1 MKQMEHSYKGEEK
14 FLVNDL
20 KTIVSKARSK
30 AFAAVNYSL
39 VERNWRI
46 GKRIVEEEQN
56 GEARAE
62 YGKHIIEVASAAL
75 TEEFGKGFSETN
87 LINFK
92 KFFLLFKELEIHQT
106 VSEEFRKQVLHLLP
120 WSHYE
125 RLIRVEDKKAREWYA
140 KEAYEQGW
148 SFRTLNRNIN
158 TLYYERLLMS
168 KKKQPVVNEMQD
180 KTKAYQ
186 QDKLEYIKSPVVL
199 EFLGL
204 PEDTSLAESK
214 LETAI
219 INNLE
224 KFLMEMGKGYA
235 LVARQQHIRTE
246 ENDYYIDLVFYN
258 YLIKSFILVDLKV
271 NRITYQDVGQM
282 DMYLQMY
289 DKMKKGPDDNPTIG
303 IILCTETDSDVARY
317 STLAKNDQ
325 MFAAKYKL
333 YLPDKEDLRR
343 EIERQKELYLMAH
356 PEETGISVTNGYAQ
370 PDSCFMFAYDLEQDK
385 LLWRSAD
392 QSYNS
397 MNFVV
402 KGDVILCGYGF
413 TAEDDYLYQINRNT
427 GEILDRL
434 ELKKMPDLL
443 VEQDGKLYVHT
454 YSYDYVIDF

>member
-1 MKQMEHSYKGEEK
+1 MKQPRKKYNDEDNM
-14 FLVNDL
+14 LVNDL
-20 KTIVSKARSK
+20 RSIVSKARSK

-46 GKRIVEEEQN
+46 GQRIVEQEQN
-56 GEARAE
+56 GASRAE
-62 YGKHIIEVASAAL
+62 YGKHVIEVASAAL
-75 TEEFGKGFSETN
+75 TEEFGKGFSYTN
-87 LINFK
+87 IANYKRFYLTFNNLQI
-92 KFFLLFKELEIHQT
+92 LQT
-106 VSEEFRKQVLHLLP
+106 VSEEFNNPIQQTLPAKSSAPHKEDKAESTQSELRLLP

-140 KEAYEQGW
+140 KEAFEQGW

-168 KKKQPVVNEMQD
+168 TKKQPVVDEMQD

-186 QDKLEYIKSPVVL
+186 QDKLEYIKTPVVL

-204 PEDTSLAESK
+204 PEDTTLAESK

-356 PEETGISVTNGYAQ
+356 PEEN
-370 PDSCFMFAYDLEQDK
+370 DK
-385 LLWRSAD
+385 
-392 QSYNS
+392 
-397 MNFVV
+397 
-402 KGDVILCGYGF
+402 
-413 TAEDDYLYQINRNT
+413 E
-427 GEILDRL
+427 
-434 ELKKMPDLL
+434 
-443 VEQDGKLYVHT
+443 
-454 YSYDYVIDF
+454 

>member
-62 YGKHIIEVASAAL
+62 YGKYIIEVASAAL

-87 LINFK
+87 IRTFR
-92 KFFLLFKELEIHQT
+92 KFFLIFRNLEIQQT
-106 VSEEFRKQVLHLLP
+106 VSAESNLPKQQTLSDNLSSHFQKGQTPPAQFKLRLLP

-140 KEAYEQGW
+140 KEAFEQGW

-224 KFLMEMGKGYA
+224 IFLMEMGKGYA

-356 PEETGISVTNGYAQ
+356 PEEN
-370 PDSCFMFAYDLEQDK
+370 DK
-385 LLWRSAD
+385 
-392 QSYNS
+392 
-397 MNFVV
+397 
-402 KGDVILCGYGF
+402 
-413 TAEDDYLYQINRNT
+413 E
-427 GEILDRL
+427 
-434 ELKKMPDLL
+434 
-443 VEQDGKLYVHT
+443 
-454 YSYDYVIDF
+454 

>member
-1 MKQMEHSYKGEEK
+1 MKQPGKKYNDEYNM
-14 FLVNDL
+14 LVNDL
-20 KTIVSKARSK
+20 RSIVSKARSK

-46 GKRIVEEEQN
+46 GQRIVEEEQN
-56 GEARAE
+56 GASRAE
-62 YGKHIIEVASAAL
+62 YGKHVIEVASAAL
-75 TEEFGKGFSETN
+75 TKEFGKGFSETN
-87 LINFK
+87 ITNFK
-92 KFFLLFKELEIHQT
+92 KFYLKFKELAILQT
-106 VSEEFRKQVLHLLP
+106 VSEEFKKQKQQTQSDESSLLPQKGQTASAQFELHLLP

-140 KEAYEQGW
+140 KEAFEQGW

-168 KKKQPVVNEMQD
+168 KKKQPVVDEMQD

-356 PEETGISVTNGYAQ
+356 PEEN
-370 PDSCFMFAYDLEQDK
+370 DK
-385 LLWRSAD
+385 
-392 QSYNS
+392 
-397 MNFVV
+397 
-402 KGDVILCGYGF
+402 
-413 TAEDDYLYQINRNT
+413 E
-427 GEILDRL
+427 
-434 ELKKMPDLL
+434 
-443 VEQDGKLYVHT
+443 
-454 YSYDYVIDF
+454 

>member
-1 MKQMEHSYKGEEK
+1 MKQPGKKYNDEDNM
-14 FLVNDL
+14 LVNDL
-20 KTIVSKARSK
+20 RSIVSKARSK

-46 GKRIVEEEQN
+46 GQRIVEQEQN
-56 GEARAE
+56 GASRAE
-62 YGKHIIEVASAAL
+62 YGKHVIEIASAAL
-75 TEEFGKGFSETN
+75 TEEFGKGFSYTN
-87 LINFK
+87 IANYKRFYLTFNNLQI
-92 KFFLLFKELEIHQT
+92 LQT
-106 VSEEFRKQVLHLLP
+106 VSEEFNNPIQQTLPAKSSTPHKEDKAESTQSELRLLP

-140 KEAYEQGW
+140 KEAFNEGW
-148 SFRTLNRNIN
+148 SYRTLNRNIN

-246 ENDYYIDLVFYN
+246 ENDYYIYLVFYN

-333 YLPDKEDLRR
+333 YLPDNEDLRR
-343 EIERQKELYLMAH
+343 EIERQKELCLMAH
-356 PEETGISVTNGYAQ
+356 PEEN
-370 PDSCFMFAYDLEQDK
+370 DK
-385 LLWRSAD
+385 
-392 QSYNS
+392 
-397 MNFVV
+397 
-402 KGDVILCGYGF
+402 
-413 TAEDDYLYQINRNT
+413 E
-427 GEILDRL
+427 
-434 ELKKMPDLL
+434 
-443 VEQDGKLYVHT
+443 
-454 YSYDYVIDF
+454 

>member
-1 MKQMEHSYKGEEK
+1 MKEPEK
-14 FLVNDL
+14 KYNDEDNMLVNDL
-20 KTIVSKARSK
+20 RSIVSKARSK

-46 GKRIVEEEQN
+46 GQRIVEQEQN
-56 GEARAE
+56 GASRAE
-62 YGKHIIEVASAAL
+62 YGKHVIEIASAAL
-75 TEEFGKGFSETN
+75 TEEFGKGFSYTN
-87 LINFK
+87 IANYKRFYLTFNNLQI
-92 KFFLLFKELEIHQT
+92 LQT
-106 VSEEFRKQVLHLLP
+106 VSEEFNNPIQQTLPAKSSAPHKEDKAESAQSELRLLP

-140 KEAYEQGW
+140 KEAFEQGW

-333 YLPDKEDLRR
+333 YLPNEEDLRR
-343 EIERQKELYLMAH
+343 EIERQKELFLMAH
-356 PEETGISVTNGYAQ
+356 PDEN
-370 PDSCFMFAYDLEQDK
+370 DK
-385 LLWRSAD
+385 
-392 QSYNS
+392 
-397 MNFVV
+397 
-402 KGDVILCGYGF
+402 IL
-413 TAEDDYLYQINRNT
+413 
-427 GEILDRL
+427 
-434 ELKKMPDLL
+434 
-443 VEQDGKLYVHT
+443 
-454 YSYDYVIDF
+454 

>member
-1 MKQMEHSYKGEEK
+1 MKQPDKKYNDEDNM
-14 FLVNDL
+14 LVNDL
-20 KTIVSKARSK
+20 RSIVSKVRSK

-125 RLIRVEDKKAREWYA
+125 RLIRIEDKRARDWYA
-140 KEAYEQGW
+140 KEAFEQGW
-148 SFRTLNRNIN
+148 SYRTLSRNIN

-168 KKKQPVVNEMQD
+168 KDKAPVEKEMKEKTNEF
-180 KTKAYQ
+180 Q
-186 QDKLEYIKSPVVL
+186 QDKLEYIKSPVVM

-204 PEDTSLAESK
+204 PSDSSLKESK
-214 LETAI
+214 LESAI
-219 INNLE
+219 IDNLE

-303 IILCTETDSDVARY
+303 IILCAETDSDVARY

-333 YLPDKEDLRR
+333 YLPNEEDLRR

-356 PEETGISVTNGYAQ
+356 P
-370 PDSCFMFAYDLEQDK
+370 DK
-385 LLWRSAD
+385 
-392 QSYNS
+392 
-397 MNFVV
+397 
-402 KGDVILCGYGF
+402 
-413 TAEDDYLYQINRNT
+413 
-427 GEILDRL
+427 
-434 ELKKMPDLL
+434 
-443 VEQDGKLYVHT
+443 
-454 YSYDYVIDF
+454 

>member
-1 MKQMEHSYKGEEK
+1 MKEPGKKYNDEDNM
-14 FLVNDL
+14 LVNDL
-20 KTIVSKARSK
+20 RSIVSKARSK

-46 GKRIVEEEQN
+46 GQRIVEQEQN
-56 GEARAE
+56 GASRAE
-62 YGKHIIEVASAAL
+62 YGKHVIEIASAAL

-87 LINFK
+87 IMNFK
-92 KFFLLFKELEIHQT
+92 KFYLKFKELTIPQT
-106 VSEEFRKQVLHLLP
+106 LSEEFKKQKHQTQSDEFSLLPQKGQTQSAQFELRLLP

-140 KEAYEQGW
+140 KEAFEQGW

-168 KKKQPVVNEMQD
+168 KKKQPVVDEMQD

-356 PEETGISVTNGYAQ
+356 PEEN
-370 PDSCFMFAYDLEQDK
+370 DK
-385 LLWRSAD
+385 
-392 QSYNS
+392 
-397 MNFVV
+397 
-402 KGDVILCGYGF
+402 
-413 TAEDDYLYQINRNT
+413 E
-427 GEILDRL
+427 
-434 ELKKMPDLL
+434 
-443 VEQDGKLYVHT
+443 
-454 YSYDYVIDF
+454 

>member
-1 MKQMEHSYKGEEK
+1 MKEPGKKYNDEDNM
-14 FLVNDL
+14 LVNDL
-20 KTIVSKARSK
+20 RSIVSKARSK

-46 GKRIVEEEQN
+46 GQRIVEEEQN
-56 GEARAE
+56 GASRAE
-62 YGKHIIEVASAAL
+62 YGKHVIEVASAAL
-75 TEEFGKGFSETN
+75 TKEFGKGFSETN
-87 LINFK
+87 IMNFK
-92 KFFLLFKELEIHQT
+92 KFYLKFKELTIPQTLSEKFKKQKHQT
-106 VSEEFRKQVLHLLP
+106 LSDESSLLPQKGQTQPAQFELRLLP

-140 KEAYEQGW
+140 KEAFEQGW
-148 SFRTLNRNIN
+148 SYRTLNRNIN

-168 KKKQPVVNEMQD
+168 TKKQPVVDEMQD

-356 PEETGISVTNGYAQ
+356 PEEN
-370 PDSCFMFAYDLEQDK
+370 DK
-385 LLWRSAD
+385 
-392 QSYNS
+392 
-397 MNFVV
+397 
-402 KGDVILCGYGF
+402 
-413 TAEDDYLYQINRNT
+413 E
-427 GEILDRL
+427 
-434 ELKKMPDLL
+434 
-443 VEQDGKLYVHT
+443 
-454 YSYDYVIDF
+454 

>member
-62 YGKHIIEVASAAL
+62 YGKYIIEVASAAL

-87 LINFK
+87 IRTFR
-92 KFFLLFKELEIHQT
+92 KFFLIFRNLEIQQT
-106 VSEEFRKQVLHLLP
+106 VSAESNLPKQQTLSDNLSSHFQKGQTPPAQFKLRLLP

-140 KEAYEQGW
+140 KEAFEQGW

-289 DKMKKGPDDNPTIG
+289 DKMKKEPDDNPTIG

-356 PEETGISVTNGYAQ
+356 PEEN
-370 PDSCFMFAYDLEQDK
+370 DK
-385 LLWRSAD
+385 
-392 QSYNS
+392 
-397 MNFVV
+397 
-402 KGDVILCGYGF
+402 
-413 TAEDDYLYQINRNT
+413 E
-427 GEILDRL
+427 
-434 ELKKMPDLL
+434 
-443 VEQDGKLYVHT
+443 
-454 YSYDYVIDF
+454 

>member
-1 MKQMEHSYKGEEK
+1 MKQPRKKYNDEDNM
-14 FLVNDL
+14 LVNDL
-20 KTIVSKARSK
+20 RSIVSKARSK

-46 GKRIVEEEQN
+46 GQRIVEQEQN
-56 GEARAE
+56 GASRAE
-62 YGKHIIEVASAAL
+62 YGKHVIEVASAAL

-87 LINFK
+87 IMNFK
-92 KFFLLFKELEIHQT
+92 KFYLKFKELTIPQT
-106 VSEEFRKQVLHLLP
+106 LSEEFKKQKHQTLSDESSLLPQKGQTQSAQFELRLLP

-140 KEAYEQGW
+140 KEAFEQGW

-186 QDKLEYIKSPVVL
+186 QDKLEYIKSPVVM

-204 PEDTSLAESK
+204 PSDSSLKESK
-214 LETAI
+214 LESAI
-219 INNLE
+219 IDNLE

-303 IILCTETDSDVARY
+303 IILCAETDSDVARY

-333 YLPDKEDLRR
+333 YLPDKEDLKR

-356 PEETGISVTNGYAQ
+356 PEEN
-370 PDSCFMFAYDLEQDK
+370 DK
-385 LLWRSAD
+385 
-392 QSYNS
+392 
-397 MNFVV
+397 
-402 KGDVILCGYGF
+402 
-413 TAEDDYLYQINRNT
+413 E
-427 GEILDRL
+427 
-434 ELKKMPDLL
+434 
-443 VEQDGKLYVHT
+443 
-454 YSYDYVIDF
+454 

>member
-1 MKQMEHSYKGEEK
+1 MKQPRKKYNDEDNM
-14 FLVNDL
+14 LVNDL
-20 KTIVSKARSK
+20 RSIVSKARSK

-46 GKRIVEEEQN
+46 GQRIVEEEQN
-56 GEARAE
+56 GASRAE
-62 YGKHIIEVASAAL
+62 YGKHVIEVASAAL
-75 TEEFGKGFSETN
+75 TKEFGKGFSETN
-87 LINFK
+87 IMNFK
-92 KFFLLFKELEIHQT
+92 KFYLKFKELTIPQT
-106 VSEEFRKQVLHLLP
+106 LSEEFKKQKHQTLSDESSLLPQKGQTQSAQFELRLLP

-140 KEAYEQGW
+140 KEAFEQGW

-186 QDKLEYIKSPVVL
+186 QDKLEYFKSPVVL

-204 PEDTSLAESK
+204 PEDTFLAESK

-333 YLPDKEDLRR
+333 YLPDKEDLKR

-356 PEETGISVTNGYAQ
+356 PEEN
-370 PDSCFMFAYDLEQDK
+370 DK
-385 LLWRSAD
+385 
-392 QSYNS
+392 
-397 MNFVV
+397 
-402 KGDVILCGYGF
+402 
-413 TAEDDYLYQINRNT
+413 E
-427 GEILDRL
+427 
-434 ELKKMPDLL
+434 
-443 VEQDGKLYVHT
+443 
-454 YSYDYVIDF
+454 

>member
-1 MKQMEHSYKGEEK
+1 MKQPGKKYNDEDNM
-14 FLVNDL
+14 LVNDL
-20 KTIVSKARSK
+20 RSIVSKARSK
-30 AFAAVNYSL
+30 TFAAVNYSL

-46 GKRIVEEEQN
+46 GQRIVEQEQN
-56 GEARAE
+56 GASRAE
-62 YGKHIIEVASAAL
+62 YGKHVIEIASAAL
-75 TEEFGKGFSETN
+75 TEEFGKGFSYTN
-87 LINFK
+87 IANYKRFYLTFNNLQI
-92 KFFLLFKELEIHQT
+92 LQT
-106 VSEEFRKQVLHLLP
+106 VSEEFNNPIQQTLPAKSSTPHKEDKAESTQSELRLLP

-140 KEAYEQGW
+140 KEAFNEGW
-148 SFRTLNRNIN
+148 SYRTLNRNIN

-356 PEETGISVTNGYAQ
+356 PEEN
-370 PDSCFMFAYDLEQDK
+370 DK
-385 LLWRSAD
+385 
-392 QSYNS
+392 
-397 MNFVV
+397 
-402 KGDVILCGYGF
+402 
-413 TAEDDYLYQINRNT
+413 E
-427 GEILDRL
+427 
-434 ELKKMPDLL
+434 
-443 VEQDGKLYVHT
+443 
-454 YSYDYVIDF
+454 

>member
-1 MKQMEHSYKGEEK
+1 MKEPGKKYNDEDNM
-14 FLVNDL
+14 LVNDL
-20 KTIVSKARSK
+20 RSIVSKARSK

-46 GKRIVEEEQN
+46 GQRIVEQEQN
-56 GEARAE
+56 GASRAE
-62 YGKHIIEVASAAL
+62 YGKHVIEIASAAL

-87 LINFK
+87 IMNFK
-92 KFFLLFKELEIHQT
+92 KFYLKFKELTIPQT
-106 VSEEFRKQVLHLLP
+106 LSEEFKKQKQQTLSDELSSHFQKGQTQSAQFELRLLP

-125 RLIRVEDKKAREWYA
+125 RLIRIEDKKAREWYA
-140 KEAYEQGW
+140 KEAFEQGW

-317 STLAKNDQ
+317 STLAKKRPDVRCKIQ
-325 MFAAKYKL
+325 A
-333 YLPDKEDLRR
+333 LPT
-343 EIERQKELYLMAH
+343 RQ
-356 PEETGISVTNGYAQ
+356 G
-370 PDSCFMFAYDLEQDK
+370 
-385 LLWRSAD
+385 
-392 QSYNS
+392 
-397 MNFVV
+397 
-402 KGDVILCGYGF
+402 
-413 TAEDDYLYQINRNT
+413 
-427 GEILDRL
+427 RL
-434 ELKKMPDLL
+434 EKRNRTTEGT
-443 VEQDGKLYVHT
+443 VSNG
-454 YSYDYVIDF
+454 SS

>member
-1 MKQMEHSYKGEEK
+1 MKEPSKKYNDEDNM
-14 FLVNDL
+14 LVNDL
-20 KTIVSKARSK
+20 RSIVSKARSK

-46 GKRIVEEEQN
+46 GQRIVEEEQN
-56 GEARAE
+56 GASRAE
-62 YGKHIIEVASAAL
+62 YGKHVIEVASAAL
-75 TEEFGKGFSETN
+75 TKEFGKGFSETN
-87 LINFK
+87 IMNFK
-92 KFFLLFKELEIHQT
+92 KFYLKFKELTIPQT
-106 VSEEFRKQVLHLLP
+106 VSEEFKKQKQQTLSDELSSHFQKGQTPPAQFELRLLP

-140 KEAYEQGW
+140 KEAFEQGW

-356 PEETGISVTNGYAQ
+356 PEEN
-370 PDSCFMFAYDLEQDK
+370 EK
-385 LLWRSAD
+385 
-392 QSYNS
+392 
-397 MNFVV
+397 
-402 KGDVILCGYGF
+402 
-413 TAEDDYLYQINRNT
+413 E
-427 GEILDRL
+427 
-434 ELKKMPDLL
+434 
-443 VEQDGKLYVHT
+443 
-454 YSYDYVIDF
+454 

>member
-1 MKQMEHSYKGEEK
+1 MKEPGKKYNDEDNM
-14 FLVNDL
+14 LVNDL
-20 KTIVSKARSK
+20 RSIVSKARSK

-46 GKRIVEEEQN
+46 GQRIVEQEQN
-56 GEARAE
+56 GASRAE
-62 YGKHIIEVASAAL
+62 YGKHVIEVASAAL
-75 TEEFGKGFSETN
+75 TKEFGKGFSKTN
-87 LINFK
+87 IMNFK
-92 KFFLLFKELEIHQT
+92 KFYLKFKELTIPQT
-106 VSEEFRKQVLHLLP
+106 LSEEFKKQKHQTLSDESSLLPQKGQTQPAQFELRLLP

-125 RLIRVEDKKAREWYA
+125 RLIRVEDKQAREWYA
-140 KEAYEQGW
+140 KEAFEQGW
-148 SFRTLNRNIN
+148 SYRTLNRNIN

-168 KKKQPVVNEMQD
+168 TKKQPVVDEMQD

-356 PEETGISVTNGYAQ
+356 PEEN
-370 PDSCFMFAYDLEQDK
+370 DK
-385 LLWRSAD
+385 
-392 QSYNS
+392 
-397 MNFVV
+397 
-402 KGDVILCGYGF
+402 
-413 TAEDDYLYQINRNT
+413 E
-427 GEILDRL
+427 
-434 ELKKMPDLL
+434 
-443 VEQDGKLYVHT
+443 
-454 YSYDYVIDF
+454 

>member
-1 MKQMEHSYKGEEK
+1 MKEPGKKYNDEDNV
-14 FLVNDL
+14 LVNDL
-20 KTIVSKARSK
+20 RSIVSKARSK

-39 VERNWRI
+39 VERNWSI
-46 GKRIVEEEQN
+46 GQRIVEEEQN
-56 GEARAE
+56 GASRAE
-62 YGKHIIEVASAAL
+62 YGKHVIEVASAAL
-75 TEEFGKGFSETN
+75 TKEFGKGFSETN
-87 LINFK
+87 IMNFK
-92 KFFLLFKELEIHQT
+92 KFYLKFKELTIPQT
-106 VSEEFRKQVLHLLP
+106 LSEEFKKQKHQTLSDESSLLPQKGQTQPAQFELRLLP

-140 KEAYEQGW
+140 KEAFEQGW

-168 KKKQPVVNEMQD
+168 KKKQPVVDEMQD

-356 PEETGISVTNGYAQ
+356 PKEN
-370 PDSCFMFAYDLEQDK
+370 DK
-385 LLWRSAD
+385 
-392 QSYNS
+392 
-397 MNFVV
+397 
-402 KGDVILCGYGF
+402 
-413 TAEDDYLYQINRNT
+413 E
-427 GEILDRL
+427 
-434 ELKKMPDLL
+434 
-443 VEQDGKLYVHT
+443 
-454 YSYDYVIDF
+454 

>member
-1 MKQMEHSYKGEEK
+1 MKEPSKKYNDEDNM
-14 FLVNDL
+14 LVNDL
-20 KTIVSKARSK
+20 RSIVSKARSK

-46 GKRIVEEEQN
+46 GKRIVEQEQN
-56 GEARAE
+56 GASRAE
-62 YGKHIIEVASAAL
+62 YGKHVIEIASAAL
-75 TEEFGKGFSETN
+75 TEEFGKGFSYTN
-87 LINFK
+87 IANYKRFYLTFNNLQI
-92 KFFLLFKELEIHQT
+92 LQT
-106 VSEEFRKQVLHLLP
+106 VSEEFKKQKHQTLSDESSLLPQKDQTQSIQSELRLLP

-140 KEAYEQGW
+140 KEAFEQGW

-168 KKKQPVVNEMQD
+168 KKKRPVVDEMQD

-333 YLPDKEDLRR
+333 YLPDKEDLKR

-356 PEETGISVTNGYAQ
+356 PEEN
-370 PDSCFMFAYDLEQDK
+370 DK
-385 LLWRSAD
+385 
-392 QSYNS
+392 
-397 MNFVV
+397 
-402 KGDVILCGYGF
+402 
-413 TAEDDYLYQINRNT
+413 E
-427 GEILDRL
+427 
-434 ELKKMPDLL
+434 
-443 VEQDGKLYVHT
+443 
-454 YSYDYVIDF
+454 

>member
-1 MKQMEHSYKGEEK
+1 MKQPGKKYNDEDNM
-14 FLVNDL
+14 LVNDL
-20 KTIVSKARSK
+20 RSIVSKARSK

-46 GKRIVEEEQN
+46 GQRIVEEEQN
-56 GEARAE
+56 GASRAE
-62 YGKHIIEVASAAL
+62 YGKHVIEVASAAL
-75 TEEFGKGFSETN
+75 TKEFGKGFSETN
-87 LINFK
+87 ITNFK
-92 KFFLLFKELEIHQT
+92 KFYLKFKELAILQT
-106 VSEEFRKQVLHLLP
+106 VSEEFKKQKQQTQSDESSLLPQKGQTASAQFELRLLP

-140 KEAYEQGW
+140 KEAFEQGW

-168 KKKQPVVNEMQD
+168 KKKRPVVDEMQD

-356 PEETGISVTNGYAQ
+356 PKEN
-370 PDSCFMFAYDLEQDK
+370 DK
-385 LLWRSAD
+385 
-392 QSYNS
+392 
-397 MNFVV
+397 
-402 KGDVILCGYGF
+402 
-413 TAEDDYLYQINRNT
+413 E
-427 GEILDRL
+427 
-434 ELKKMPDLL
+434 
-443 VEQDGKLYVHT
+443 
-454 YSYDYVIDF
+454 

>member
-1 MKQMEHSYKGEEK
+1 MKEPSKKYNDEDNM
-14 FLVNDL
+14 LVNDL
-20 KTIVSKARSK
+20 RSIVSKARSK

-46 GKRIVEEEQN
+46 GQRIVEEEQN
-56 GEARAE
+56 GASRAE
-62 YGKHIIEVASAAL
+62 YGKHVIEVASAAL
-75 TEEFGKGFSETN
+75 TKEFGKGFSETN
-87 LINFK
+87 IMNFK
-92 KFFLLFKELEIHQT
+92 KFYLKFKELTIPQT
-106 VSEEFRKQVLHLLP
+106 LSEEFKKQKHQTLSDESSLLPPKGQTQPAQFELRLLP

-140 KEAYEQGW
+140 KEAFNEGW
-148 SFRTLNRNIN
+148 SYRTLNRNIN

-168 KKKQPVVNEMQD
+168 TKKQPVVDEMQD

-356 PEETGISVTNGYAQ
+356 PEEN
-370 PDSCFMFAYDLEQDK
+370 DK
-385 LLWRSAD
+385 
-392 QSYNS
+392 
-397 MNFVV
+397 
-402 KGDVILCGYGF
+402 
-413 TAEDDYLYQINRNT
+413 E
-427 GEILDRL
+427 
-434 ELKKMPDLL
+434 
-443 VEQDGKLYVHT
+443 
-454 YSYDYVIDF
+454 

>member
-1 MKQMEHSYKGEEK
+1 MKEPGKKYNDEDNM
-14 FLVNDL
+14 LVNDL
-20 KTIVSKARSK
+20 RSIVSKARSK

-46 GKRIVEEEQN
+46 GQRIVEQEQN
-56 GEARAE
+56 GASRAE
-62 YGKHIIEVASAAL
+62 YGKHVIEVASAAL
-75 TEEFGKGFSETN
+75 TEEFGKGFSYTN
-87 LINFK
+87 IANYKRFYLTFSDLQI
-92 KFFLLFKELEIHQT
+92 LQT
-106 VSEEFRKQVLHLLP
+106 LSEEFNNPIQQTLPAKSSAPYKEDKAKSAQSELRLLP

-140 KEAYEQGW
+140 KEAFNEGW
-148 SFRTLNRNIN
+148 SYRTLNRNIN

-317 STLAKNDQ
+317 STLARNDQ

-356 PEETGISVTNGYAQ
+356 PEEN
-370 PDSCFMFAYDLEQDK
+370 DK
-385 LLWRSAD
+385 
-392 QSYNS
+392 
-397 MNFVV
+397 
-402 KGDVILCGYGF
+402 
-413 TAEDDYLYQINRNT
+413 E
-427 GEILDRL
+427 
-434 ELKKMPDLL
+434 
-443 VEQDGKLYVHT
+443 
-454 YSYDYVIDF
+454 

>member
-1 MKQMEHSYKGEEK
+1 MKQPDKKYNDEDNM
-14 FLVNDL
+14 LVNDL
-20 KTIVSKARSK
+20 RSIVSKARSK

-46 GKRIVEEEQN
+46 GKRIVEQEQN
-56 GEARAE
+56 GASRAE
-62 YGKHIIEVASAAL
+62 YGKHVIEIASAAL
-75 TEEFGKGFSETN
+75 TEEFGKGFSYTN
-87 LINFK
+87 IANYKRFYLTFNNLQI
-92 KFFLLFKELEIHQT
+92 LQT
-106 VSEEFRKQVLHLLP
+106 VSEEFKKQKHQTLSDESSLLPQKDQTQSIQSELRLLP

-140 KEAYEQGW
+140 KEAFEQGW

-356 PEETGISVTNGYAQ
+356 PEEN
-370 PDSCFMFAYDLEQDK
+370 DK
-385 LLWRSAD
+385 
-392 QSYNS
+392 
-397 MNFVV
+397 
-402 KGDVILCGYGF
+402 
-413 TAEDDYLYQINRNT
+413 E
-427 GEILDRL
+427 
-434 ELKKMPDLL
+434 
-443 VEQDGKLYVHT
+443 
-454 YSYDYVIDF
+454 

>member
-1 MKQMEHSYKGEEK
+1 MKEPEK
-14 FLVNDL
+14 KYNDEDNMLVNDL
-20 KTIVSKARSK
+20 RSIVSKARSK

-46 GKRIVEEEQN
+46 GQRIVEEEQN
-56 GEARAE
+56 GASRAE
-62 YGKHIIEVASAAL
+62 YGKHVIEVASAAL
-75 TEEFGKGFSETN
+75 TKEFGKGFSETN
-87 LINFK
+87 IMNFK
-92 KFFLLFKELEIHQT
+92 KFYLKFKELAIPQT
-106 VSEEFRKQVLHLLP
+106 VSEEFKKQKHQTLSDESSLLPQKGQTQPAQSELRLLP

-140 KEAYEQGW
+140 KEAFEQGW

-168 KKKQPVVNEMQD
+168 KKKQPVVDEMQD

-214 LETAI
+214 LETAV

-333 YLPDKEDLRR
+333 YLPNEEDLRR

-356 PEETGISVTNGYAQ
+356 P
-370 PDSCFMFAYDLEQDK
+370 DK
-385 LLWRSAD
+385 
-392 QSYNS
+392 
-397 MNFVV
+397 
-402 KGDVILCGYGF
+402 
-413 TAEDDYLYQINRNT
+413 
-427 GEILDRL
+427 
-434 ELKKMPDLL
+434 
-443 VEQDGKLYVHT
+443 
-454 YSYDYVIDF
+454 

>member
-1 MKQMEHSYKGEEK
+1 MKQLNKKYNDEDNM
-14 FLVNDL
+14 LVNDL
-20 KTIVSKARSK
+20 RSIVSKARSK

-46 GKRIVEEEQN
+46 GQRIVEQEQN
-56 GEARAE
+56 GASRAE
-62 YGKHIIEVASAAL
+62 YGKHVIEIASAAL

-87 LINFK
+87 IMNFK
-92 KFFLLFKELEIHQT
+92 KFYLKFKELAIPQT
-106 VSEEFRKQVLHLLP
+106 VSEEFKKQKHQTLSDESSLLTQKDQTQSTQSELRLLP

-140 KEAYEQGW
+140 KEAFEQGW

-356 PEETGISVTNGYAQ
+356 PEEN
-370 PDSCFMFAYDLEQDK
+370 DK
-385 LLWRSAD
+385 
-392 QSYNS
+392 
-397 MNFVV
+397 
-402 KGDVILCGYGF
+402 
-413 TAEDDYLYQINRNT
+413 E
-427 GEILDRL
+427 
-434 ELKKMPDLL
+434 
-443 VEQDGKLYVHT
+443 
-454 YSYDYVIDF
+454 

>member
-1 MKQMEHSYKGEEK
+1 MKEPGKKYNDEDNM
-14 FLVNDL
+14 LVNDL
-20 KTIVSKARSK
+20 RSIVSKARSK

-46 GKRIVEEEQN
+46 GQRIVEQEQN
-56 GEARAE
+56 GASRAE
-62 YGKHIIEVASAAL
+62 YGKHVIEVASAAL
-75 TEEFGKGFSETN
+75 TKEFGKGFSETN
-87 LINFK
+87 IMNFK
-92 KFFLLFKELEIHQT
+92 KFYLKFKELTIPQT
-106 VSEEFRKQVLHLLP
+106 LSEEFKKQKHQTLSDESSLLPQKGQTQPAQFELRFLP

-140 KEAYEQGW
+140 KEAFNEGW
-148 SFRTLNRNIN
+148 SYRTLNRNIN

-168 KKKQPVVNEMQD
+168 TKKQPVVDEMQD

-333 YLPDKEDLRR
+333 YLPNKEDLRR

-356 PEETGISVTNGYAQ
+356 PEEN
-370 PDSCFMFAYDLEQDK
+370 DK
-385 LLWRSAD
+385 
-392 QSYNS
+392 
-397 MNFVV
+397 
-402 KGDVILCGYGF
+402 
-413 TAEDDYLYQINRNT
+413 E
-427 GEILDRL
+427 
-434 ELKKMPDLL
+434 
-443 VEQDGKLYVHT
+443 
-454 YSYDYVIDF
+454 

>member
-1 MKQMEHSYKGEEK
+1 MKQPGKKYNDEDNM
-14 FLVNDL
+14 LVNDL
-20 KTIVSKARSK
+20 RSIVSKARSK

-39 VERNWRI
+39 VKRNWRI
-46 GKRIVEEEQN
+46 GQRIVEQKQN
-56 GEARAE
+56 GASRAE
-62 YGKHIIEVASAAL
+62 YGKHVIEVASAAL
-75 TEEFGKGFSETN
+75 TKEFGKGFSETN
-87 LINFK
+87 IMNFK
-92 KFFLLFKELEIHQT
+92 KFYLNFKELTIPQT
-106 VSEEFRKQVLHLLP
+106 VSEEFKKQKQQTLSDELSSHFQKSQTQSAQFELRLLP

-125 RLIRVEDKKAREWYA
+125 RLIRIEDKKAREWYA
-140 KEAYEQGW
+140 KEAFEQGW

-356 PEETGISVTNGYAQ
+356 PEEN
-370 PDSCFMFAYDLEQDK
+370 DK
-385 LLWRSAD
+385 
-392 QSYNS
+392 
-397 MNFVV
+397 
-402 KGDVILCGYGF
+402 
-413 TAEDDYLYQINRNT
+413 E
-427 GEILDRL
+427 
-434 ELKKMPDLL
+434 
-443 VEQDGKLYVHT
+443 
-454 YSYDYVIDF
+454 

>member
-1 MKQMEHSYKGEEK
+1 MKEPEK
-14 FLVNDL
+14 KYNDEDNMLVNDL
-20 KTIVSKARSK
+20 RSIVSKARSK

-46 GKRIVEEEQN
+46 GQRIVEQEQN
-56 GEARAE
+56 GASRAE
-62 YGKHIIEVASAAL
+62 YGKHVIEVASAAL

-87 LINFK
+87 IMNFK
-92 KFFLLFKELEIHQT
+92 KFYLKFKELTIPQT
-106 VSEEFRKQVLHLLP
+106 VSEEFKMQKQQTLSDELSSHFQKGQTPPAQFELRLLP

-140 KEAYEQGW
+140 KEAFEQGW

-356 PEETGISVTNGYAQ
+356 PEEN
-370 PDSCFMFAYDLEQDK
+370 DK
-385 LLWRSAD
+385 
-392 QSYNS
+392 
-397 MNFVV
+397 
-402 KGDVILCGYGF
+402 
-413 TAEDDYLYQINRNT
+413 E
-427 GEILDRL
+427 
-434 ELKKMPDLL
+434 
-443 VEQDGKLYVHT
+443 
-454 YSYDYVIDF
+454 

>member
-1 MKQMEHSYKGEEK
+1 MKEPEK
-14 FLVNDL
+14 KYNDEDNMLVNDL
-20 KTIVSKARSK
+20 RSIVSKARSK

-46 GKRIVEEEQN
+46 GQRIVEEEQN
-56 GEARAE
+56 GTSRAE
-62 YGKHIIEVASAAL
+62 YGKHVIEVASAAL
-75 TEEFGKGFSETN
+75 TKEFGKGFSYTN
-87 LINFK
+87 IANYKRFYLTFSDLQI
-92 KFFLLFKELEIHQT
+92 LQT
-106 VSEEFRKQVLHLLP
+106 VSEEFKKQKHQTLSDESSLLPQKGQTQPAQFELRLLP

-140 KEAYEQGW
+140 KEAFNEGW
-148 SFRTLNRNIN
+148 SYRTLNRNIN

-168 KKKQPVVNEMQD
+168 TKKQPVVDEMQD

-343 EIERQKELYLMAH
+343 EIERQKELYLTAH
-356 PEETGISVTNGYAQ
+356 PEEN
-370 PDSCFMFAYDLEQDK
+370 DK
-385 LLWRSAD
+385 
-392 QSYNS
+392 
-397 MNFVV
+397 
-402 KGDVILCGYGF
+402 
-413 TAEDDYLYQINRNT
+413 E
-427 GEILDRL
+427 
-434 ELKKMPDLL
+434 
-443 VEQDGKLYVHT
+443 
-454 YSYDYVIDF
+454 

>member
-56 GEARAE
+56 GASRAE

-75 TEEFGKGFSETN
+75 TEEFGKGFSATTLRVFRRFYLKFSN
-87 LINFK
+87 LQI
-92 KFFLLFKELEIHQT
+92 QRT
-106 VSEEFRKQVLHLLP
+106 VSVEFNASIQQTPSEELSNNLQHVQKAGIHLLP

-125 RLIRVEDKKAREWYA
+125 LLIRIEDKQARDWYA
-140 KEAYEQGW
+140 KEAFEQGW
-148 SFRTLNRNIN
+148 SYRTLNRNIN

-168 KKKQPVVNEMQD
+168 KDKAPVEKEMKEKTNEF
-180 KTKAYQ
+180 Q
-186 QDKLEYIKSPVVL
+186 QDKLEYIKSPVVM

-204 PEDTSLAESK
+204 PSDSSLKESK
-214 LETAI
+214 LESAI
-219 INNLE
+219 IDNLE

-303 IILCTETDSDVARY
+303 IILCAETDSDVARY

-333 YLPDKEDLRR
+333 YLPNEEDLRR

-356 PEETGISVTNGYAQ
+356 P
-370 PDSCFMFAYDLEQDK
+370 DK
-385 LLWRSAD
+385 
-392 QSYNS
+392 
-397 MNFVV
+397 
-402 KGDVILCGYGF
+402 
-413 TAEDDYLYQINRNT
+413 
-427 GEILDRL
+427 
-434 ELKKMPDLL
+434 
-443 VEQDGKLYVHT
+443 
-454 YSYDYVIDF
+454 

>member
-1 MKQMEHSYKGEEK
+1 MKEPGKKYNDEDNM
-14 FLVNDL
+14 LVNDL
-20 KTIVSKARSK
+20 RSIVSKARSK

-46 GKRIVEEEQN
+46 GQRIVEQEQN
-56 GEARAE
+56 GASRAE
-62 YGKHIIEVASAAL
+62 YGKHIIEIASAAL
-75 TEEFGKGFSETN
+75 TEEFGKGFSYTN
-87 LINFK
+87 IANYKRFYLTFNNLQI
-92 KFFLLFKELEIHQT
+92 LQT
-106 VSEEFRKQVLHLLP
+106 VSEEFSNPIQQTLPAKSSAPHKEDKAESAQSELRLLP

-140 KEAYEQGW
+140 KEAFEQGW

-168 KKKQPVVNEMQD
+168 KKKRPVVDEMQD
-180 KTKAYQ
+180 NTKAYQ

-343 EIERQKELYLMAH
+343 EIERQKELYQMAH
-356 PEETGISVTNGYAQ
+356 PEEN
-370 PDSCFMFAYDLEQDK
+370 DK
-385 LLWRSAD
+385 
-392 QSYNS
+392 
-397 MNFVV
+397 
-402 KGDVILCGYGF
+402 
-413 TAEDDYLYQINRNT
+413 E
-427 GEILDRL
+427 
-434 ELKKMPDLL
+434 
-443 VEQDGKLYVHT
+443 
-454 YSYDYVIDF
+454 

>member
-1 MKQMEHSYKGEEK
+1 MKEPGKKYNDEDNM
-14 FLVNDL
+14 LVNDL
-20 KTIVSKARSK
+20 RSIVSKARSK

-46 GKRIVEEEQN
+46 GQRIVEQEQN
-56 GEARAE
+56 GASRAE
-62 YGKHIIEVASAAL
+62 YGKHVIEVASAAL
-75 TEEFGKGFSETN
+75 TEEFGKGFSYTN
-87 LINFK
+87 IANYKRFYLTVNNLQI
-92 KFFLLFKELEIHQT
+92 LQT
-106 VSEEFRKQVLHLLP
+106 VSEEFNNPIQQTLPAKSSALHKEDKAESTQSELRLLP

-140 KEAYEQGW
+140 KEAFEQGW

-168 KKKQPVVNEMQD
+168 KKKRPVVDEMQD
-180 KTKAYQ
+180 NTKAYQ

-356 PEETGISVTNGYAQ
+356 PEEN
-370 PDSCFMFAYDLEQDK
+370 DK
-385 LLWRSAD
+385 
-392 QSYNS
+392 
-397 MNFVV
+397 
-402 KGDVILCGYGF
+402 
-413 TAEDDYLYQINRNT
+413 E
-427 GEILDRL
+427 
-434 ELKKMPDLL
+434 
-443 VEQDGKLYVHT
+443 
-454 YSYDYVIDF
+454 

>member
-1 MKQMEHSYKGEEK
+1 MKQPRKKYNDEDNM
-14 FLVNDL
+14 LVNDL
-20 KTIVSKARSK
+20 RSIVSKARSK

-46 GKRIVEEEQN
+46 GQRIVEQEQN
-56 GEARAE
+56 GASRAE
-62 YGKHIIEVASAAL
+62 YGKHVIEIASAAL
-75 TEEFGKGFSETN
+75 TEEFGKGFSYTN
-87 LINFK
+87 IANYKRFYLTFNNLQI
-92 KFFLLFKELEIHQT
+92 LQT
-106 VSEEFRKQVLHLLP
+106 VSEEFNNPIQQTLPAKSSAPHKEDKAESAQSELRLLP

-140 KEAYEQGW
+140 KEAFNEGW
-148 SFRTLNRNIN
+148 SYRTLNRNIN

-356 PEETGISVTNGYAQ
+356 PEEN
-370 PDSCFMFAYDLEQDK
+370 DK
-385 LLWRSAD
+385 
-392 QSYNS
+392 
-397 MNFVV
+397 
-402 KGDVILCGYGF
+402 
-413 TAEDDYLYQINRNT
+413 E
-427 GEILDRL
+427 
-434 ELKKMPDLL
+434 
-443 VEQDGKLYVHT
+443 
-454 YSYDYVIDF
+454 

>member
-1 MKQMEHSYKGEEK
+1 MKHPRKKYNDEDNM
-14 FLVNDL
+14 LVNDL
-20 KTIVSKARSK
+20 RSIVSKARSK

-46 GKRIVEEEQN
+46 GQRIVEQEQN
-56 GEARAE
+56 GASRAE
-62 YGKHIIEVASAAL
+62 YGKHVIEIASAAL

-87 LINFK
+87 IMNFK
-92 KFFLLFKELEIHQT
+92 KFYLKFKELTIPQT
-106 VSEEFRKQVLHLLP
+106 LSEEFKKQKHQTLSDESSLLPQKGQTQSAQFELRLLP

-140 KEAYEQGW
+140 KEAFEQGW

-186 QDKLEYIKSPVVL
+186 QDKLEYIKSPVVM

-204 PEDTSLAESK
+204 PSDSSLKESK
-214 LETAI
+214 LESAI
-219 INNLE
+219 IDNLE

-303 IILCTETDSDVARY
+303 IILCAETDSDVARY

-333 YLPDKEDLRR
+333 YLPDKEDLKR

-356 PEETGISVTNGYAQ
+356 PEEN
-370 PDSCFMFAYDLEQDK
+370 DK
-385 LLWRSAD
+385 
-392 QSYNS
+392 
-397 MNFVV
+397 
-402 KGDVILCGYGF
+402 
-413 TAEDDYLYQINRNT
+413 E
-427 GEILDRL
+427 
-434 ELKKMPDLL
+434 
-443 VEQDGKLYVHT
+443 
-454 YSYDYVIDF
+454 

>member
-1 MKQMEHSYKGEEK
+1 MKEPEK
-14 FLVNDL
+14 KYNDEDNMLVNDL
-20 KTIVSKARSK
+20 RSIVSKARSK

-46 GKRIVEEEQN
+46 GQRIVEQEQN
-56 GEARAE
+56 GASRAE
-62 YGKHIIEVASAAL
+62 YGKHVIEVASAAL
-75 TEEFGKGFSETN
+75 TEEFGKGFSYTN
-87 LINFK
+87 IANYKRFYLTFSDLQI
-92 KFFLLFKELEIHQT
+92 LQT
-106 VSEEFRKQVLHLLP
+106 LSEEFKKQKHQTLSDESSLLPQKGQTPPAQFELRLLP

-140 KEAYEQGW
+140 KEAFNEGW
-148 SFRTLNRNIN
+148 SYRTLNRNIN

-168 KKKQPVVNEMQD
+168 TKKQPVVNEMQD

-235 LVARQQHIRTE
+235 LVSRQQHIRTE

-356 PEETGISVTNGYAQ
+356 PEEN
-370 PDSCFMFAYDLEQDK
+370 DK
-385 LLWRSAD
+385 
-392 QSYNS
+392 
-397 MNFVV
+397 
-402 KGDVILCGYGF
+402 
-413 TAEDDYLYQINRNT
+413 E
-427 GEILDRL
+427 
-434 ELKKMPDLL
+434 
-443 VEQDGKLYVHT
+443 
-454 YSYDYVIDF
+454 

>member
-62 YGKHIIEVASAAL
+62 YGKYIIEVASAAL

-87 LINFK
+87 IRTFR
-92 KFFLLFKELEIHQT
+92 KFFLIFRNLEIQQT
-106 VSEEFRKQVLHLLP
+106 VSAESNLPKQQTLSDNLSSHFQKGQTPPAQFKLRLLP

-140 KEAYEQGW
+140 KEAFEQGW

-356 PEETGISVTNGYAQ
+356 PEEN
-370 PDSCFMFAYDLEQDK
+370 DK
-385 LLWRSAD
+385 
-392 QSYNS
+392 
-397 MNFVV
+397 
-402 KGDVILCGYGF
+402 
-413 TAEDDYLYQINRNT
+413 E
-427 GEILDRL
+427 
-434 ELKKMPDLL
+434 
-443 VEQDGKLYVHT
+443 
-454 YSYDYVIDF
+454 